1 MKHPPK
7 TVTLNLD
14 EPLRGS
20 PRQATSLSLEMAI
33 SHRLDVLAE
42 LAGAANA
49 SRGEIIS
56 MLIGEAPEDA
66 EELEQR
72 LLAHRKKAVGDVIPA
87 QLDQPHDG
95 ENVVRLEPRSPGR
108 PSRRNAS

>member
-1 MKHPPK
+1 MKKPPEA
-7 TVTLNLD
+7 VTLNLD

-42 LAGAANA
+42 LAEAANA

-66 EELEQR
+66 EELER
-72 LLAHRKKAVGDVIPA
+72 RILAHRKKAVGDVIPA
-87 QLDQPHDG
+87 RPDEPLDG
-95 ENVVRLEPRSPGR
+95 ENVVRLEPRPPGR
-108 PSRRNAS
+108 PSRRSAS